1 MVGTRLGTILMLMV
15 VMVLVMVMMPVV
27 GSGVDGS

>member
-1 MVGTRLGTILMLMV
+1 MVGTRLGSILMLMV
-15 VMVLVMVMMPVV
+15 VMLIMPVV